1 MSVPRS
7 LSPVLRAAIVLSMLT
22 AVLLFPQMSRAAG
35 FNTCIVPQQG
45 LAVRQGVERPLS
57 RDFDKVCVAVLP
69 PTCRNFTEGGQP
81 CAYRACLV
89 TNEVKRCPNGDM
101 VVFTAMVIKPVTA
114 RTIRPFTDAERAAM
128 NHAIDAEAKALADK
142 WTDHGR
148 VPLAPEALTVL
159 QNIACLSAASANPD
173 VRCVPR

>member
-69 PTCRNFTEGGQP
+69 PTCRFQPSCSAYAITALRRYGAWKGGWL
-81 CAYRACLV
+81 A
-89 TNEVKRCPNGDM
+89 VKRVARCHPWGGYGPD
-101 VVFTAMVIKPVTA
+101 PV
-114 RTIRPFTDAERAAM
+114 P
-128 NHAIDAEAKALADK
+128 
-142 WTDHGR
+142 
-148 VPLAPEALTVL
+148 
-159 QNIACLSAASANPD
+159 
-173 VRCVPR
+173 